1 MIEEVKK
8 ALEEIRPLLQADGGD
23 VKLIGVDDDGV
34 VKLKLIGA
42 CSGCAMAKMTLKM
55 GIEKKLKEK
64 VPQVKRVEEV

>member
-1 MIEEVKK
+1 MFEEVKK

-23 VKLIGVDDDGV
+23 VKLVGVDDGV

-64 VPQVKRVEEV
+64 LPQIKRVEEV